1 MSNAVFHR
9 KELRTAALHLG
20 SISLD
25 LADYATTGLRIV
37 AVGPSGSGKTNA
49 ALLCAEQLAA
59 QGWVSIVVS
68 PEGEVDSF
76 YGEPITQP
84 EALEETLRLRD
95 RPVVVV
101 VARTAAD
108 FVPFGE
114 AIMEAADRYRK
125 PIFLAI
131 DEAQLFSNSKKRSE
145 GLGDSSDVLN
155 DILGR
160 GRKRALD
167 VFMTAHSFSA
177 SLHRTVFSLSN
188 LKLIGTQ
195 EDPKA
200 WSTLAPQFRGTNIGY
215 QDLAALA
222 PGEFFCFSRRGV
234 EKVVM
239 AMSDAL
245 GKVAPKARKAKPVLP
260 TSFTQWDRAVRAMPT
275 ARLRALTPE
284 VVALLGTVS
293 GLSPQQIASG
303 GRALADELASRA

>member
-1 MSNAVFHR
+1 MSKAVFHR
-9 KELRTAALHLG
+9 KELQSAALHLG
-20 SISLD
+20 SLD
-25 LADYATTGLRIV
+25 IDLGDYATTGIRVV

-49 ALLCAEQLAA
+49 ALVCAEQLSE
-59 QGWVSIVVS
+59 QGWVSVVVS
-68 PEGEVDSF
+68 PEGEIDNF
-76 YGEPITQP
+76 YGEPVTTVADLI
-84 EALEETLRLRD
+84 ERLRLRD
-95 RPVVVV
+95 RPILVV
-101 VARTAAD
+101 VAKTPGD

-114 AIMEAADRYRK
+114 AIMEAADLYRK

-131 DEAQLFSNSKKRSE
+131 DEAQIFSSSKKRSE
-145 GLGDSSDVLN
+145 SVGDSSDILN

-167 VFMTAHSFSA
+167 VFMTAHSNSA

-200 WSTLAPQFRGTNIGY
+200 WSALAPQFRGTSIGF

-239 AMSDAL
+239 AMSTAL
-245 GKVAPKARKAKPVLP
+245 SKVAPRARRVKPVLP
-260 TSFTQWDRAVRAMPT
+260 STFTQWDRALRAIPT
-275 ARLRALTPE
+275 ARLQRLDPEMVSLLATVAALTP
-284 VVALLGTVS
+284 A
-293 GLSPQQIASG
+293 QISSG
-303 GRALADELASRA
+303 GRAMVDELAARP